1 MDDISNNSAERNFS
15 EEGQDGRDTGMF
27 NSLVSPDKIPSKDN
41 DNSNYLNLN
50 KRVSEVIEIPSEER
64 MDENELFS
72 NLDIPADTNAEKRE
86 SFGRLSERENK
97 DDAIITG
104 TAMSK

>member
-1 MDDISNNSAERNFS
+1 
-15 EEGQDGRDTGMF
+15 MF
-27 NSLVSPDKIPSKDN
+27 NSLVSPAKIPNNDN
-41 DNSNYLNLN
+41 DNSNCLNLN

-64 MDENELFS
+64 MDENELFC
-72 NLDIPADTNAEKRE
+72 NLDIPADANAEKRE

-97 DDAIITG
+97 DNAIITG

>member
-1 MDDISNNSAERNFS
+1 
-15 EEGQDGRDTGMF
+15 
-27 NSLVSPDKIPSKDN
+27 
-41 DNSNYLNLN
+41 
-50 KRVSEVIEIPSEER
+50 

-97 DDAIITG
+97 DDVIITG